1 MAIKY
6 NHSSLPQDTVEYE
19 LATQVALHLAKR
31 LNSIGVK
38 TVVDTQEKAMTAL
51 RMNDGRLSF
60 FTEQSE
66 SSSISKDFTG
76 WKVYPQCNT
85 QKECDNY
92 AKDIEGTIWAPGL
105 LWLNDIH
112 FFFQEGK
119 PLYGIHVKDGT
130 LCDMPFGC
138 NIKDEFEKVYPYMLE
153 KGIKVPKV
161 YVDDMERLRKL
172 RNDEMTWKEAF
183 SMPMA
188 RNIVSDRLSIKL
200 PDIYYWDKYNK
211 DILKKVKSII
221 DASKDERLKEGYYT
235 KEELLELCPE
245 PSKVIA
251 IRAEKME
258 ISMTLPNL
266 EFVNSEEISIPASVS
281 FPKLK
286 NFVGCLRL
294 CNGSTLSAGS
304 LKNVWAIKCES
315 STLLAASLENV
326 GMIVGRGNGVLRAD
340 NLRTAYGIDLYD
352 NSQVFASKLE
362 NVHNLSME
370 IDSQLHSDSLKRIGR
385 WIGLDDDYF
394 IHGFNDTRIEYIGGD
409 FGINK
414 GNEYLLQNLRQVDSM
429 WVTQDV
435 HLKTLE
441 RVKNVYLDDHSKLKA
456 DNLRSIDTL
465 KMSVGSRLE
474 SKSLTNIDE
483 LVIFRNNTVIEA
495 PALRY
500 IGKLDLWPEAK
511 NANLGHISTVDGDVH
526 ICAKADVVL
535 DSIRQINGKLIVGE
549 KARVFIPHLETVKGG
564 ILKTEDSVCKFGNRE
579 LEESAV
585 VADLDQVVENRMY
598 LLPFHTSD
606 GVVYGY
612 VKGDTIHL
620 TPEGMN
626 PETPIHEYT
635 HLWLYAMRKQ
645 SPEEWETLMEL
656 SKTLPEWKEVS
667 NNPAYM
673 NLNDERKAEE
683 VLATAVGKDASKM
696 IYDACTQ
703 AKESGSLTVAR
714 AVEYIQ
720 SSLTEYACGLCG
732 IDAGKRTDLTMQVL
746 FDMVNRTHIGIEHS
760 MERSEKVA
768 AQIKRELVRQRGSP
782 KM

>member
-60 FTEQSE
+60 STEQSE

-76 WKVYPQCNT
+76 WKVYPQCKK
-85 QKECDNY
+85 QKERDDY
-92 AKDIEGTIWAPGL
+92 AKDIKDTIWAPDL
-105 LWLNDIH
+105 LWQNDIH
-112 FFFQEGK
+112 VFFDEGK
-119 PLYGIHVKDGT
+119 PLYCCIVRYGA
-130 LCDMPFGC
+130 LSMLPLGC
-138 NIKDEFEKVYPYMLE
+138 NLKDEFEKVYPYLSA
-153 KGIKVPKV
+153 KGVKMPEV
-161 YVDDMERLRKL
+161 YLNDMENLRKL
-172 RNDEMTWKEAF
+172 KHGEMTWKEAF
-183 SMPMA
+183 MMPMM
-188 RNIVSDRLSIKL
+188 RHTFDLITENYTISSDFYS
-200 PDIYYWDKYNK
+200 WDDFDK
-211 DILKKVKSII
+211 DISKKVESILEV
-221 DASKDERLKEGYYT
+221 SKDERFKEGYYT
-235 KEELLELCPE
+235 EDELLELHPDS
-245 PSKVIA
+245 SKIVA
-251 IRAEKME
+251 IRAKKIEL
-258 ISMTLPNL
+258 STTLPNL
-266 EFVNSEEISIPASVS
+266 EFINSPKISIPVNANVT

-286 NFVGCLRL
+286 KITGYL
-294 CNGSTLSAGS
+294 TLSDGS
-304 LKNVWAIKCES
+304 VLSVENLKDIEFIKAEGS
-315 STLLAASLENV
+315 
-326 GMIVGRGNGVLRAD
+326 GVLCAD
-340 NLRTAYGIDLYD
+340 NLQTAYEIHLND
-352 NSQVFASKLE
+352 NSQLFANKLE
-362 NVHNLSME
+362 KVYYLYIENASR
-370 IDSQLHSDSLKRIGR
+370 LHSDALK
-385 WIGLDDDYF
+385 WIGHWSDWEDNY
-394 IHGFNDTRIEYIGGD
+394 IHGVNPDCIENIRGP
-409 FGINK
+409 FVRVNSA
-414 GNEYLLQNLRQVDSM
+414 NEDLLQNLHSVEELF
-429 WVTQDV
+429 VTGDV
-435 HLKTLE
+435 TLE
-441 RVKNVYLDDHSKLKA
+441 TLESAKSLYIDAHSKLKA
-456 DNLRSIDTL
+456 DNLQ
-465 KMSVGSRLE
+465 SVELLQIEVGGRLE
-474 SKSLTNIDE
+474 SKTLTHVDE
-483 LVIFRNNTVIEA
+483 LIIWGNNAVIDAVDLNRV
-495 PALRY
+495 
-500 IGKLDLWPEAK
+500 GKLWISRVK
-511 NANLGHISTVDGDVH
+511 NANIGIGHISMVDEDVH
-526 ICAKADVVL
+526 IFGKVDVVL
-535 DSIRQINGKLIVGE
+535 DSIRQINGKLTVGE
-549 KARVFIPHLETVKGG
+549 KASVFMPHLETVKGG
-564 ILKTEDSVCKFGNRE
+564 ILKMEDSVCKFGNRE

-585 VADLDQVVENRMY
+585 VADLDQVVENRMF
-598 LLPFHTSD
+598 LFPFHTSN

-635 HLWLYAMRKQ
+635 HLWLHAMRKQ

-768 AQIKRELVRQRGSP
+768 AQIKREPVRQRGSP